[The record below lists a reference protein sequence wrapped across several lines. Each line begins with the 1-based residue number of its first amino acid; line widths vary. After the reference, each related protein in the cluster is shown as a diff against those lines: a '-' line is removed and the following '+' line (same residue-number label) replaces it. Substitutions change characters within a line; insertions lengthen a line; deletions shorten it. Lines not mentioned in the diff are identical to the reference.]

1 MLRHAL
7 AALGVIAA
15 LLAFQPSVTSG
26 TELLLNGGF
35 ESGTGAWGHTDG
47 VLDTAGAPVY
57 SGATAGRLQGVSLQ
71 IHEVYQSFDV
81 QGGAAYRFSG
91 WLYLGDEA
99 VARAFLK
106 ARWFDSSGN
115 EIYNEQS
122 PPLTIRK
129 PEYQAISTG
138 VMTAPAL
145 AVRAR
150 FGILVEPNA
159 PFIAYLDNFSLD
171 GPVYTPGPTA
181 APTPAPTPQPTGTP
195 SPPPPPGTPP
205 GATQS
210 PTPAPTAAPAEPP
223 EFFSALTN
231 GGFEDLDGDGMPY
244 GWRKAGGQVSVA
256 SEPRLEGSRALRFA
270 SASTSTKWVYQ
281 TVLAEPGAH
290 YQASAYGL
298 RNSQAVEALFLRL
311 SWYATENGSGTAIG
325 SADSLDLLSTDAPTF
340 RSLTTGPVEA
350 PPGARSVKVRL
361 MLRPVSD
368 APVAAYFDDVRLTRV
383 PPPAVTAPVPG
394 RDAATASVR
403 KNAVDASTP
412 AVLGVVSTPVIPA
425 NVRARPTPV
434 ALAAAGQ
441 GGNGSWLTFV
451 SLAVAAVSLGV
462 AGFELWRRR
471 TDQADD

>member
-1 MLRHAL
+1 MLRHSL

-15 LLAFQPSVTSG
+15 LLAFQPSVASG

-71 IHEVYQSFDV
+71 IHEVYQSFGV
-81 QGGAAYRFSG
+81 EGGAAYHFSG

-99 VARAFLK
+99 VSRAFLK

-150 FGILVEPNA
+150 FGILVEPNG

-171 GPVYTPGPTA
+171 GPVYTPGPTG

-210 PTPAPTAAPAEPP
+210 PTPAPAATPAEPP
-223 EFFSALTN
+223 EFFSTLTN
-231 GGFEDLDGDGMPY
+231 GGFEDQDGDGMPY
-244 GWRKAGGQVSVA
+244 GWRKAGGQVSMV
-256 SEPRLEGSRALRFA
+256 SEP
-270 SASTSTKWVYQ
+270 
-281 TVLAEPGAH
+281 
-290 YQASAYGL
+290 
-298 RNSQAVEALFLRL
+298 
-311 SWYATENGSGTAIG
+311 
-325 SADSLDLLSTDAPTF
+325 
-340 RSLTTGPVEA
+340 
-350 PPGARSVKVRL
+350 
-361 MLRPVSD
+361 
-368 APVAAYFDDVRLTRV
+368 
-383 PPPAVTAPVPG
+383 
-394 RDAATASVR
+394 
-403 KNAVDASTP
+403 
-412 AVLGVVSTPVIPA
+412 
-425 NVRARPTPV
+425 
-434 ALAAAGQ
+434 
-441 GGNGSWLTFV
+441 
-451 SLAVAAVSLGV
+451 
-462 AGFELWRRR
+462 
-471 TDQADD
+471 